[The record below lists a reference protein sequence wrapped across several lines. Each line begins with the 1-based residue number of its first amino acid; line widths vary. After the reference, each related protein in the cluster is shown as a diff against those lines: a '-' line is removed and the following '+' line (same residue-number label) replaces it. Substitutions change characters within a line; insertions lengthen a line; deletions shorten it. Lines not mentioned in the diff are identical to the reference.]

1 MNSKTYSLNPGDIVV
16 GTVFRLEQTGALI
29 DIGVETA
36 AYIPLREMSI
46 AEIDSPEY
54 LLQLNETR
62 EFLIVTEYD
71 KEGNPI
77 LCLSIRRLEQKLAW
91 ERVRQMQVEDITLY
105 ARVWRIERNQLSV
118 KIDGLSGFVPY
129 HRISISKA
137 KEELL
142 GVELPLKFVE
152 VDEDRNRLVLSHSR
166 AVGDRDPIDKLKV
179 GQVVCGT
186 VTAIKPYGAFIDI
199 GGILALL
206 QVDQITHAH
215 VDTPHSIF
223 KVNDEVKA
231 AILWIN
237 VERSSILLSTK
248 ALEPEPGDMLR
259 NPQIV
264 YQKAEVMAAKYLEQ
278 LNNQQNEGTKVVSA

>member
-1 MNSKTYSLNPGDIVV
+1 MNSKTYSFNPGDIVV
-16 GTVFRLEQTGALI
+16 GTVFRLEPTGALI

-46 AEIDSPEY
+46 AEIDSPEDV
-54 LLQLNETR
+54 LQLNETR
-62 EFLIVTEYD
+62 EFLIVVEYD
-71 KEGNPI
+71 REGNPI

-91 ERVRQMQVEDITLY
+91 ERVRQLQAEDITLY
-105 ARVWRIERNQLSV
+105 AKVWRIERGGLIV
-118 KIDGLSGFVPY
+118 RVEGLSGFVPY
-129 HRISISKA
+129 YRISISEA

-142 GVELPLKFVE
+142 GVELPLKFVM
-152 VDEDRNRLVLSHSR
+152 VYEDRNRLVLSHSQ
-166 AVGDRDPIDKLKV
+166 ALGDRDPLYQLKV

-186 VTAIKPYGAFIDI
+186 VAGIKPYGAFIDI

-206 QVDQITHAH
+206 QVDQISHAH
-215 VDTPHSIF
+215 FDTPHSIF

-231 AILWIN
+231 AIVWID
-237 VERSSILLSTK
+237 VERRRIFLSTK

-264 YQKAEVMAAKYLEQ
+264 YQKAEEMAAKYLEQ
-278 LNNQQNEGTKVVSA
+278 LNNHQNQGTEVVSN

>member
-1 MNSKTYSLNPGDIVV
+1 M
-16 GTVFRLEQTGALI
+16 FRLEPTGALI
-29 DIGVETA
+29 DIGIETA

-46 AEIDSPEY
+46 ADVDSPEDV
-54 LLQLNETR
+54 LQLNETR
-62 EFLIVTEYD
+62 EFLIVTHYD

-91 ERVRQMQVEDITLY
+91 ERLRQMQAEDFTLY
-105 ARVWRIERNQLSV
+105 ARVWRIERGGLIV
-118 KIDGLSGFVPY
+118 RVEGLSGFVPY
-129 HRISISKA
+129 YRISISKA

-142 GVELPLKFVE
+142 GVELPLKFVK
-152 VDEDRNRLVLSHSR
+152 VDEDRNRLVLSHSQ
-166 AVGDRDPIDKLKV
+166 ALGDRDPIDKLKV

-199 GGILALL
+199 GGIKGLL
-206 QVDQITHAH
+206 QVDQISHAH
-215 VDTPHSIF
+215 FDMPHSIF

-231 AILWIN
+231 AIVWID
-237 VERSSILLSTK
+237 VERRHIILSTK

-264 YQKAEVMAAKYLEQ
+264 YQKAEEMAAKYLEQ
-278 LNNQQNEGTKVVSA
+278 LNKQQNEGTQVVSN

>member
-1 MNSKTYSLNPGDIVV
+1 MNSKTYSFNPGDIVV
-16 GTVFRLEQTGALI
+16 GTVFRLEPKGALI

-46 AEIDSPEY
+46 AEIDSPEDV
-54 LLQLNETR
+54 LQLNETR

-77 LCLSIRRLEQKLAW
+77 LCLSIRSLEQKLAW
-91 ERVRQMQVEDITLY
+91 ERVRQLQVEDVTLY
-105 ARVWRIERNQLSV
+105 ARIV
-118 KIDGLSGFVPY
+118 KTNWDGAIVRVEGLHGLIPY
-129 HRISISKA
+129 NRISSSKLQ
-137 KEELL
+137 EELV
-142 GVELPLKFVE
+142 GIELPLKFVA
-152 VDEDRNRLVLSHSR
+152 VDEERQHLLLSHCR
-166 AVGDRDPIDKLKV
+166 ALGDRDPIDKLKV

-186 VTAIKPYGAFIDI
+186 VAGIKPYGAFIDI

-206 QVDQITHAH
+206 QVDQISHAH
-215 VDTPHSIF
+215 FDTPHSIF

-231 AILWIN
+231 AIVWID
-237 VERSSILLSTK
+237 VERRRIFLSTK

-264 YQKAEVMAAKYLEQ
+264 YQKAEEMAAKYLEQ
-278 LNNQQNEGTKVVSA
+278 LNNHQNQGTEVVSN